1 MTVDLSNLGNARLA
15 TESDVEQKLIL
26 PLLTASEW
34 LEIPVGAIY
43 TKKYLP
49 PATIDK
55 GRNRRIGY
63 YPDYSV
69 WIDGLPILI
78 IEAKSPLENVEDG
91 FREAQLYAHEL
102 NKGFPTGLS
111 PARFV
116 ACTNGRTLQFGYWDS
131 NSAESVEVCDL
142 RLASAARD
150 IVRSK
155 LSFENLKMSAERTR
169 RQFRPTQAFRPID
182 QSGVTR
188 RLIGAFR

>member
-1 MTVDLSNLGNARLA
+1 MTVDLSDLGSARLV

-26 PLLTASEW
+26 PLLTANEW
-34 LEIPVGAIY
+34 LGIPEGTIY

-78 IEAKSPLENVEDG
+78 IEAKSPLESVEEG

-116 ACTNGRTLQFGYWDS
+116 ACTNGKTFRFGYWGS
-131 NSAESVEVCDL
+131 NAAETVEVPDL

-155 LSFENLKMSAERTR
+155 LAFENLKASAERTR
-169 RQFRPTQAFRPID
+169 RQFRPTQTFRPVDSIGVMRPSTDAFR
-182 QSGVTR
+182 
-188 RLIGAFR
+188 